1 MHKRIISVTG
11 TPGTGK
17 TTLSKELAKAL
28 SYSYVDI
35 NKIIEKYN
43 LSEGF
48 DKEKQCRI
56 VDTKKLSKA
65 LIRTI
70 KCATKNL
77 VIDGH
82 LSHYLPLEWVDLC
95 IVTRCRLKELKKRL
109 EGKGYNEPKVREN
122 MDAEIMDVCRIDA
135 KENGH
140 KVLEVNTTHGYDIG
154 RIAKKIESL

>member
-1 MHKRIISVTG
+1 MRVKTIIVTG

-35 NKIIEKYN
+35 NQIIKKYN

-48 DKEKQCRI
+48 DKEKQCDI
-56 VDTKKLSKA
+56 VDTKKLSRA
-65 LIRTI
+65 LVRTI

-82 LSHYLPLEWVDLC
+82 LSYCIPLEWVDLC
-95 IVTRCRLKELKKRL
+95 IVARCGLKELKKRL
-109 EGKGYNEPKVREN
+109 EGKGYDESKIREN
-122 MDAEIMDVCRIDA
+122 MDAEIMDVCLVEA

-140 KVLEVNTTHGYDIG
+140 KVLEVNTTRGYDLAK
-154 RIAKKIESL
+154 IAKKLKSF